1 MDKIFEKGVQQGGFL
16 IPQNKIEQ
24 LIKYRH
30 LLTAG
35 QKKQILDLVLTNRG
49 SQLVIRPTRKQ
60 IEGGALGAIVASVGI
75 PLAIEL
81 ASKLFG
87 RGLFPQYLY
96 QQDLLGVVEV
106 SRYLENQEI

>member
-1 MDKIFEKGVQQGGFL
+1 MSGLRSLGIDKVFGKGVQQGGFF

-35 QKKQILDLVLTNRG
+35 PKKQILDSLQTG

-60 IEGGALGAIVASVGI
+60 IEGRASGAILASVGI

-81 ASKLFG
+81 ASKLF
-87 RGLFPQYLY
+87 
-96 QQDLLGVVEV
+96 
-106 SRYLENQEI
+106 

>member
-1 MDKIFEKGVQQGGFL
+1 MSALRSLGIDKIFGKGVQQGGFF
-16 IPQNKIEQ
+16 IPQNKIQQ

-35 QKKQILDLVLTNRG
+35 QKKQILDSLQTG

-60 IEGGALGAIVASVGI
+60 IEGGASGAILASVGI

-81 ASKLFG
+81 SSKLF
-87 RGLFPQYLY
+87 
-96 QQDLLGVVEV
+96 
-106 SRYLENQEI
+106 

>member
-1 MDKIFEKGVQQGGFL
+1 MDKIFGKGVQQGGFF

-35 QKKQILDLVLTNRG
+35 QKKQTG
-49 SQLVIRPTRKQ
+49 SHLVIRPTRKQ
-60 IEGGALGAIVASVGI
+60 IEGGASGAILASVGI

-81 ASKLFG
+81 ASKLF
-87 RGLFPQYLY
+87 
-96 QQDLLGVVEV
+96 
-106 SRYLENQEI
+106 